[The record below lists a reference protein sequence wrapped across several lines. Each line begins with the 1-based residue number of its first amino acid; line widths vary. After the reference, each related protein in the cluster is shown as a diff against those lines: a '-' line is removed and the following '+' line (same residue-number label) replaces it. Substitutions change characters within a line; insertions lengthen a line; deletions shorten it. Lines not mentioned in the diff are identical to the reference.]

1 MKNKRENMNV
11 EKIKKAMSTM
21 SRTELTQIVMFASQL
36 NKISN
41 GTTSGF
47 KDTFSV
53 GMSVN
58 VVQKTKSTPAVI
70 LKMNPKKAQVEMN
83 WQGRGLSKVNVPY
96 SMLEVA

>member
-1 MKNKRENMNV
+1 MNV
-11 EKIKKAMSTM
+11 EKIKKAMLQM
-21 SRTELTQIVMFASQL
+21 SQTELTQIVMFASQL